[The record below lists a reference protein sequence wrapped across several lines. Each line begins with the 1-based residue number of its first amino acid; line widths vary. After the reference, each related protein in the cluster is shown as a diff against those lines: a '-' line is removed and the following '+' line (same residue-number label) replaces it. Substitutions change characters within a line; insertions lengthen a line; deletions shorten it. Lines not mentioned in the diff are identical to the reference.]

1 MLIKFK
7 RKQKWEAGE
16 DNGNKVS
23 RRRKTFNYLSNT
35 WEGQIKKLTT
45 ISGPLKGKPSLQCD
59 KKKKG
64 TDSIM
69 MLPFQGAQIAGFLP

>member
-1 MLIKFK
+1 MNYLNLLKDRRWKAEMLIKFK

-16 DNGNKVS
+16 DNGDKVS

-35 WEGQIKKLTT
+35 WEGQIKILTT

-64 TDSIM
+64 PIV
-69 MLPFQGAQIAGFLP
+69 